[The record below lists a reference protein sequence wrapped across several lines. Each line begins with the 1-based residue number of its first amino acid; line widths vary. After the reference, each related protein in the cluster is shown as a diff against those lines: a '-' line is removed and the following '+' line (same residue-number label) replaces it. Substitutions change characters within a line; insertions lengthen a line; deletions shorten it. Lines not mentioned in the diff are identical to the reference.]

1 MLLVGLAVG
10 GIHEAKAA
18 GEVFPAPAVPLPA
31 PVPAQF
37 DITGFIEEATLDNA
51 GAICHASDPRLAG
64 GTLKVNGIEIV
75 IPCNTLLQMP
85 AATLTWQELF
95 SLAPRDIGL
104 PVANGVP
111 TQTGLALR
119 DSVTLPLAT
128 IYGNARLPSY
138 EAHVQGN
145 VVNGRYIAGLVFIS
159 QQNLNLGRGRI
170 TAIDYENGELHI
182 ANADPGVAVA
192 RVRINDPQGRFGLTH
207 GAPGSAA
214 ALIEPTFDA
223 RFAVDAD
230 SPTVHAA
237 TGYPMCI
244 PRSNPFTDADDPL
257 CPQANRPRSPDCAS
271 LPAPFSPFALP
282 EAGQFCTSFVM
293 PDATQQAPF
302 EVGDMIDFM
311 GTLKVD
317 SRGPYISA
325 HTITARLGIYTTPG
339 TMPAYV
345 AIEMQLQGTAALP
358 LANLP
363 QEATSRIK
371 VEGFATDPTRL
382 VDIYAMDVDAAS
394 GAISERLIGIANPSG
409 PPVIGRFRF
418 IPAAGAFLPAT
429 REFRVV
435 SRTLCGGDPSQPC
448 RVPAAPGTYANGLI
462 AGQYHA
468 PNFEFIFAENL
479 ILGDPLLPANFQDM
493 AFLYCGSGPL
503 TTPTAGTTPPQ
514 VGQLDPGPW
523 AHPMP
528 DPQFVWTLCPMAKRV
543 DGTAIPVPPVAQAE
557 VAPANVASGE
567 TVNLSAAASR
577 DGNTPARPLSFRWT
591 QTAGP
596 LASLSDGN
604 SATPQFSAPTV
615 TATTT
620 LTFSVAVSNNV
631 PLTANAS
638 VSVSVNPPPPALSVD
653 IIAPDK
659 VSAGSMV
666 TLTGVTAAGG
676 TVKWIQ
682 MSGPKVVLAGANTLS
697 ASFIAPRGPSSVAFT
712 LTATTAGG
720 VSTTAMRSI
729 AVAPDG
735 VSMLPVTWVR
745 SEGALSIV
753 ATSTALA
760 AGMTTAPAGMSMT
773 AMFWNRNLPASARGG
788 AGNPVLLPMSFAT
801 GTACASATPCFV
813 GAASG
818 VIVDPASPPEA
829 PVLLEPTSVVVR
841 SSFGGSATVSTPAIR
856 IR

>member
-1 MLLVGLAVG
+1 
-10 GIHEAKAA
+10 
-18 GEVFPAPAVPLPA
+18 
-31 PVPAQF
+31 
-37 DITGFIEEATLDNA
+37 
-51 GAICHASDPRLAG
+51 
-64 GTLKVNGIEIV
+64 
-75 IPCNTLLQMP
+75 
-85 AATLTWQELF
+85 
-95 SLAPRDIGL
+95 
-104 PVANGVP
+104 
-111 TQTGLALR
+111 
-119 DSVTLPLAT
+119 
-128 IYGNARLPSY
+128 
-138 EAHVQGN
+138 
-145 VVNGRYIAGLVFIS
+145 
-159 QQNLNLGRGRI
+159 
-170 TAIDYENGELHI
+170 
-182 ANADPGVAVA
+182 
-192 RVRINDPQGRFGLTH
+192 
-207 GAPGSAA
+207 
-214 ALIEPTFDA
+214 
-223 RFAVDAD
+223 
-230 SPTVHAA
+230 
-237 TGYPMCI
+237 
-244 PRSNPFTDADDPL
+244 
-257 CPQANRPRSPDCAS
+257 
-271 LPAPFSPFALP
+271 
-282 EAGQFCTSFVM
+282 
-293 PDATQQAPF
+293 
-302 EVGDMIDFM
+302 
-311 GTLKVD
+311 
-317 SRGPYISA
+317 
-325 HTITARLGIYTTPG
+325 
-339 TMPAYV
+339 
-345 AIEMQLQGTAALP
+345 
-358 LANLP
+358 
-363 QEATSRIK
+363 
-371 VEGFATDPTRL
+371 
-382 VDIYAMDVDAAS
+382 MDVDPAS

-596 LASLSDGN
+596 LATLSDGN
-604 SATPQFSAPTV
+604 SATPQFGAPTV

-712 LTATTAGG
+712 LTATTANG

-788 AGNPVLLPMSFAT
+788 AGNPILLPMSFAT
-801 GTACASATPCFV
+801 ATACASATPCFA